1 MTRQA
6 FSQTVLGSH
15 TGCLTAV
22 WIHSPIIAESSPE
35 SDSIQ
40 LEIPCSISLVEYV
53 RFPPSL
59 FRVSRLTLSLG
70 AVRGVVQRETHLCVC
85 ATSLPV

>member
-1 MTRQA
+1 M
-6 FSQTVLGSH
+6 
-15 TGCLTAV
+15 TAV
-22 WIHSPIIAESSPE
+22 WLRSPIVAEFSPE

-40 LEIPCSISLVEYV
+40 LEILCNISLVEYV

-70 AVRGVVQRETHLCVC
+70 AVRGVVRRETHLYIY
-85 ATSLPV
+85 ATSLPVLIAPPQS